1 MARTAAN
8 VAYCPPSTVDA
19 GWARPGEAEIM
30 VSRVLKV
37 LAVVFVVA
45 VIAASCGGSNK
56 KSSSNNG
63 GTVVGSNNT
72 VAGGGTATTVPQ
84 PVTKQINQ
92 TVNFAGFAITVI
104 DAKFTPT
111 PASSFSPTSTTTLN
125 PGTLD
130 LDLSLKNL
138 TPTSLTPQ
146 GEWSVETKGASK
158 PPSDLSS
165 LQEIPG
171 EGKAPGKISAT
182 LDDFS
187 MDDAVVTFGAATTN
201 QAKVPLGTTGEVV
214 SYAPTTQ
221 AISGSATSGD
231 VTIKLTKAE
240 TRVFGPGSGYRQADA
255 GKVYI
260 LLTGQ
265 ATTSSASGYAFSGD
279 NLTLTLP
286 DGTAVTATDTQTSKG
301 SCCAVIDANAPL
313 GFTTMYVTVDPPQ
326 GKYTASVVNGTSNP
340 KGSIP
345 FTLTGG
351 SSTTTTTTGGGSSGS
366 TATTTAG

>member
-1 MARTAAN
+1 M
-8 VAYCPPSTVDA
+8 VA
-19 GWARPGEAEIM
+19 
-30 VSRVLKV
+30 RVLKV

-45 VIAASCGGSNK
+45 VIAASCGGSKK
-56 KSSSNNG
+56 KSSGNTG

-92 TVNFAGFAITVI
+92 TVNFSGFAITVV

-111 PASSFSPTSTTTLN
+111 PVSSFSPTSTTTMN
-125 PGTLD
+125 PGDLE
-130 LDLSLKNL
+130 LDLSLQNL
-138 TPTSLTPQ
+138 TPTSLQPQ
-146 GEWSVETKGASK
+146 GEWSVTTKGASK

-165 LQEIPG
+165 LKEIPG
-171 EGKAPGKISAT
+171 DGKAPGTISMT

-221 AISGSATSGD
+221 SVSGSATSGD
-231 VTIKLTKAE
+231 LTIKLTKVE
-240 TRVFGPGSGYRQADA
+240 TRVYGPGTGYRQADA

-260 LLTGQ
+260 VITGQ
-265 ATTSSASGYAFSGD
+265 ATTSASNGYAFSGD

-286 DGTAVTATDTQTSKG
+286 DGTAVTGVDTQTSKG
-301 SCCAVIDANAPL
+301 SCCAVIDANAAL
-313 GFTTMYVTVDPPQ
+313 GFTEIFVTSDPPQ
-326 GKYTASVVNGTSNP
+326 GKYTASVVNGTTNP
-340 KGSIP
+340 KGKIP

-351 SSTTTTTTGGGSSGS
+351 STTTTTGAGSSSGNS
-366 TATTTAG
+366 TTTAG